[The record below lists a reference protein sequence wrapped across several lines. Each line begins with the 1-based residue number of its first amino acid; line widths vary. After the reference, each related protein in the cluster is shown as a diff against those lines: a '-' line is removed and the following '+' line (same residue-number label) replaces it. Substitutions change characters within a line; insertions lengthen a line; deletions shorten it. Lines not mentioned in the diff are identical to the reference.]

1 MADLKNANSKGIKK
15 KWILRKWPIGEL
27 ISAAKGVEDLSYY
40 CPGILFM
47 WRNSGYISNGYF
59 QDNYSEVREYLD
71 DTVYVKPPKVKKILP
86 EGIRVMADT
95 NAYLVLYVPGETRIS
110 GRTGKD
116 QVMVDYNYPLIFLRV
131 FPKSKC
137 HYVIIRDGVLE
148 LEALEG
154 VFEQSKNL
162 SVQKPASGTAAA
174 VKKVL
179 DARSVERIR
188 KLLDKAMEQSEFILP
203 SAFPKVIEGLG
214 IGSYKD
220 YATNVN
226 NFVIRYLPDYE
237 VQKNVMIGG
246 IRYPGIITRKG
257 YVVGNTAPGRLSLQD
272 IAAFAEAESESGESV
287 SPDAVAMQASLP
299 DEAKTESPAAA
310 AALQQDFDKTQTPA
324 GEIPSSLY
332 FATKESPVVEA
343 QPTYEEQLD
352 ELRTLFSEG
361 KYCEFLSS
369 DTLKRAALC
378 TFPMEIVEMALTC
391 AARLIEGCRGELGS
405 VGQAEGGAVE
415 VRLTGFQRNLLMT
428 PDVIMLYR
436 TWRENVGFRSE
447 IMEECADS
455 AVVPIGLPYG
465 NRTVARLLNGLGR
478 CTVKN
483 DNYPGLVK
491 RFSLCMNN
499 ITPYILLI
507 WSFVHKTPNTV
518 DKAIDAYFQMIMEMI
533 ATTPSIGNIDEVLLG
548 FGAFLTVVHERVFRV
563 DRWSRSNKV
572 KIMAVY
578 VEAGEMELL
587 RETIRPLTIRPLSS
601 NGEADEVEGPEGAN
615 RPQSSNGGA
624 TEVEGPEG
632 AIRPLSSNGGAAE
645 VESPEGANR
654 PQRSNDEGANRPQ
667 RSNWDDVA
675 AEMKLIDLYFDD
687 ARCRE
692 QDIRELLENKIN
704 LRMLQKVVSLIW
716 EKYANEQVLPLHMMK
731 ILCWICLDDHYT
743 SVDEIMRY
751 YFKDKDFKRD
761 RKQLQLINSL
771 TRIYEAAHSDIRMY
785 ILASYV
791 VHVVAQDFSADK
803 LEKLPEENR
812 QALSDWNSFSASVL
826 SEVERRYPEISKENE
841 KDYLEL
847 FRIFSLDISCGMKLQ
862 KKYLDWYMREY
873 FDSGVTPEKAEAVL
887 PELYDHKAYE
897 AYINVYRT
905 AEEIDPAVGRDYVK
919 IQKLVKAMIELQRYA
934 EAIEYVRQNDAL
946 SVTNRDKLL
955 IAITTENFK
964 THGLS
969 PEAFNMFGETD
980 SIDYAAVMLRNYENN
995 KFDIVNDLI
1004 AIYCR
1009 QEEYIKAL
1017 YLYRLYQYKAE
1028 IGYTRLYS
1036 HVKNRLRGFI
1046 DRTKNHYS
1054 VIELAFQTLTYD
1066 KLIEFF
1072 EWAQMFE
1079 IYDRKNHNPIHAF
1092 SYYYDKL
1099 LVNSTSEVVW
1109 KDFLKHLSMRMDM
1122 NAWDI
1127 VVCETV
1133 LTKKLGYTGKLN
1145 ARLAIKNIISNSEVK
1160 NIPYNFLPYIY
1171 AYIEM
1176 TGDRDI
1182 CQDVEAFLR
1191 KKDVLK
1197 RLVAENPWY
1206 RSYRD
1211 IMAAFKEYC
1220 INQYGTTGQECFIN
1234 LVKLIGMDLDASGLE
1249 ILAEI
1254 STDKAPI
1261 FNQVCRNYLNG
1272 TDLSDTV
1279 ELLNGTHWNNM
1290 TQRDSAMLDILKII
1304 FSEADD
1310 LLGREEL
1317 LRDEGDETRFKRDV
1331 ATILSVFPDKR
1342 ELFAFD
1348 ESCQN
1353 TAYKLLVYSYV
1364 FRVLYDQ
1371 DIYNKYELSY
1381 EEVRGD
1387 RRIRTGFLK
1396 EQASAFCAQLEWNA
1410 DYPFFY
1416 KRWRYLKMYLAQ
1428 FLYREGPFD
1437 DRKILSLMKSYGH
1450 YEEFYGSSYKG
1461 FTENVEAFCAGTSF
1475 DKEGKEFFLLS
1486 LMKGHLNEFFRNYAP
1501 ALIQLPEKEKAILRN
1516 LISEIDYREANKAFY
1531 ITETET
1537 ILAGRFDEALSAA
1550 EAVSV
1555 YAKDAV
1561 RELRAVSSKD
1571 EIVGLFTDIA
1581 CDEKQAHAVKRVFE
1595 MDPELFDRYA
1605 AVWVPLACSRQFIF
1619 HLYGRMRSQ
1628 IILRAKYDQTPF
1640 IDKFTGYL
1648 RGYDQQE
1655 ADGVRNYLSALQAC
1669 MDNDREKALSIVR
1682 KTDIF
1687 SGIPVQWKEEG
1698 EEIVKFAE
1706 GRRPKFRPGSAN
1718 LDNSERQSQTRQEI
1732 SFVKKLKEILG
1743 VRRKNL
1749 TKEEAV
1755 NLLKQYTSA
1764 ESDHRRR
1771 LQSAVDLVYN
1781 YPKLD
1786 PKERKHSVLPARNTL
1801 TVMVGLDALSSSI
1814 SLTADERFTIVCE
1827 VYDQCRYLAG
1837 RKDSAGGEFPAGRK
1851 DAASRD
1857 EEREI
1862 ERSLNEV
1869 REYFGRFLR
1878 QNISLQSW
1886 IRHADTIRRYLEDM
1900 HAVLDFAELQ
1910 KNILAPAAALFDPQV
1925 SYEQRYA
1932 GLLEVQETLEKTPG
1946 SSEVQHYAG
1955 LLEAPGTAGSS
1966 EGQRYGGLPE
1976 APGTAGKSEGRAS
1989 VYAHNLLGAIRRYC
2003 KTLEEGIRL
2012 RVDIVNENDTVTDG
2026 YVYFMVENIGK
2037 RTVSL
2042 QDKDISIVFMQEG
2055 RMDRDDIVID
2065 SISSLQSQFIT
2076 GGRIRLALNAS
2087 EETVSVRL
2095 AIRKKVGPDTNETI
2109 CSTAKT
2115 LTIRGRDASLKV
2127 GRLDRYDVDDE
2138 SAVTD
2143 PDMLFGREDIKED
2156 LSYVIPSGVTVIYG
2170 PSRIGKTS
2178 IMNWIRN
2185 DLAKNKGN
2193 VVTILFGGEG
2203 GMGKNTD
2210 YVKNFADAGKEV
2222 PFDND
2227 EEMSE
2232 YLLVKTIV
2240 KSMTDMRTRVRR
2252 PSSGKDTK
2260 ELFKE
2265 IVEVLSDDSMSIS
2278 DRYYEM
2284 NEKLV
2289 AQDTELWLMLDEF
2302 QSVVGEGKWNPDL
2315 SCSFISV
2322 CGMLSGS
2329 GDYNIKLILCG
2340 SDDLLRYMVL
2350 EDKSVWRKTFPQ
2362 KGRIAVGPIRDEKAF
2377 SDMLQKDK
2385 KIVGTNIVY
2394 SGSALKALFS
2404 YTRGVALYGK
2414 EICNTILD
2422 EIYNAPE
2429 KFAGRRTVYASDVAA
2444 ATQQLLN
2451 RQSSEID
2458 MRTKEGILE
2467 IYDAVTKNLD
2477 RDTDMQY
2484 LWFIANW
2491 INDHPDQ
2498 KGFRE
2503 SVFAESGTLRSRQK
2517 LRDSIAIAV
2526 ARGILRSEEGPG
2538 DGTGDAPG
2546 DVTGDT
2552 SGSGAGNAPGS
2563 GTREASGSGARN
2575 APGSGQTYYTFRTI
2589 FYYFAF
2595 LGFAKD
2601 NLDPAKIFVD
2611 ENEQQEEEP
2620 ESLSVTSMIE
2630 EFGKLSP
2637 TDRVTVLSSAY
2648 VQKLNREAKKMFKE
2662 SVGDYYEGD
2671 NIGRDKNVKNISVSI
2686 QNMTNTLNG
2695 ILTAGSHERILE
2707 GLDSL
2712 PRLEQYLPQLRSEG
2726 GGSGSGA
2733 GYGSGSG
2740 AGFDGSGSG
2749 SGFEGSGSG
2758 SGSGSGGFVDSNG
2771 EVVSEQ
2777 RLSLAMDNC
2786 VADYQESLEASNVE
2800 SVPYHEIFK
2809 IKEDEYEDFM
2819 EQYNVPEFFLSS
2831 LKFAY
2836 QLDQLF
2842 MKGAVGGDSDRIDF
2856 SPVTI
2861 MYCKLVES
2869 MLKEYYIE
2877 PYGQAFENVETD
2889 MYKPHNRF
2897 ERYKWKEI
2905 SSLPVQEQQ
2914 RLTIGSFVFPL
2925 NKEWAVKKIARETNK
2940 TVDLW
2945 RTHRGMIQA
2954 VRDIR
2959 NPSAHGSKDHRIS
2972 LEEKNS
2978 ITNQLLD
2985 QHGLMRLVEIVKG

>member
-1 MADLKNANSKGIKK
+1 MADLKNANSKGIGK
-15 KWILRKWPIGEL
+15 KWILGRWPVGDL
-27 ISAAKGVEDLSYY
+27 ISDAKGVEDLSYY
-40 CPGILFM
+40 CPGILFV

-59 QDNYSEVREYLD
+59 HENYSEVKEYLD
-71 DTVYVKPPKVKKILP
+71 DTIYVKPAKVKKILP
-86 EGIRVMADT
+86 ERIRIRAEA

-110 GRTGKD
+110 GRTGKE
-116 QVMVDYNYPLIFLRV
+116 QVVIDYNYPLIFLRA
-131 FPKSKC
+131 FPKNKC
-137 HYVIIRDGVLE
+137 HYVIIRNGMLE
-148 LEALEG
+148 MEALEG
-154 VFEQSKNL
+154 VFEQSSNL
-162 SVQKPASGTAAA
+162 GVLKTAPGTPP
-174 VKKVL
+174 VEKKVL

-188 KLLDKAMEQSEFILP
+188 KVLDRAMERNESILSSEFPPL
-203 SAFPKVIEGLG
+203 IEKLGLG
-214 IGSYKD
+214 KMKD
-220 YATNVN
+220 YAANVN
-226 NFVIRYLPDYE
+226 SFVITYLPDYE
-237 VQKNVMIGG
+237 AQKNVMIAG

-257 YVVGNTAPGRLSLQD
+257 YIVGITVPGKISLQD
-272 IAAFAEAESESGESV
+272 IAADADSEPKPGEPA
-287 SPDAVAMQASLP
+287 SPDAAAAPMTLSEEAGPESPADASAP
-299 DEAKTESPAAA
+299 QQDFVKTESPEGETASP
-310 AALQQDFDKTQTPA
+310 LFFDSKEKQTA
-324 GEIPSSLY
+324 
-332 FATKESPVVEA
+332 EA
-343 QPTYEEQLD
+343 QPTYEERLD
-352 ELRTLFSEG
+352 ELRTLFGEG
-361 KYCEFLSS
+361 KYYEFLSS
-369 DTLKRAALC
+369 ETLRRASLC
-378 TFPMEIVEMALTC
+378 TFKMDMVEMAFTC
-391 AARLIEGCRGELGS
+391 AARLIEGGRGEAGPA
-405 VGQAEGGAVE
+405 GQANGGAGE
-415 VRLTGFQRNLLMT
+415 VRLSDFQRDLFVS
-428 PDVIMLYR
+428 PDTIMLYK
-436 TWRENVGFRSE
+436 TWRKNMGFRPE
-447 IMEECADS
+447 VMEQCADT
-455 AVVPIGLPYG
+455 AIVPIGLPYG
-465 NRTVARLLNGLGR
+465 NRIVVGLLNSLGR
-478 CTVKN
+478 STAKN
-483 DNYPGLVK
+483 DNYPGLAK
-491 RFSLCMNN
+491 RFSLCMNS

-507 WSFVHKTPNTV
+507 WCCVYPVQNV
-518 DKAIDAYFQMIMEMI
+518 VERAIDTYFQVIMEMI
-533 ATTPSIGNIDEVLLG
+533 ASNPPIGNIDEVLRG
-548 FGAFLTVVHERVFRV
+548 FAAFLMVIHERIFRF
-563 DRWSRSNKV
+563 DHWSRSIKV

-587 RETIRPLTIRPLSS
+587 REAIRALRS
-601 NGEADEVEGPEGAN
+601 NDGA
-615 RPQSSNGGA
+615 G
-624 TEVEGPEG
+624 EVEGPEG
-632 AIRPLSSNGGAAE
+632 AIRPQRSNSGAGETEDPEWEIPPLRSNGGLSE
-645 VESPEGANR
+645 VEGPEGAI
-654 PQRSNDEGANRPQ
+654 RPQ
-667 RSNWDDVA
+667 RSNWDEAA

-687 ARCRE
+687 EGCEER
-692 QDIRELLENKIN
+692 DIQVLLVNKIN

-716 EKYANEQVLPLHMMK
+716 EKYANEQTLPLHLMR

-751 YFKDKDFKRD
+751 HFKNKDFKRD
-761 RKQLQLINSL
+761 RKQLQLVNSL
-771 TRIYEAAHSDIRMY
+771 TKIYEAARSDIRMY

-791 VHVVAQDFSADK
+791 VHVVAQDFSAEK
-803 LEKLPEENR
+803 LEKLPEESR
-812 QALSDWNSFSASVL
+812 QALRDWNSFSASVL
-826 SEVERRYPEISKENE
+826 SEVESRYPEISRENE
-841 KDYLEL
+841 RDYLEL
-847 FRIFSLDISCGMKLQ
+847 FRIFTLDISCGMKLQ
-862 KKYLDWYMREY
+862 KKYSDWYMREY
-873 FDSGVTPEKAEAVL
+873 FDSGVTAEKAGAVL
-887 PELYDHKAYE
+887 TELYDRKAYE

-905 AEEIDPAVGRDYVK
+905 AEESDPAIGRDYVK
-919 IQKLVKAMIELQRYA
+919 IEKLVKALIELQRYA
-934 EAIEYVRQNDAL
+934 EAVEYVRQNDAL

-969 PEAFNMFGETD
+969 PEAFNMFGETN
-980 SIDYAAVMLRNYENN
+980 SIDTADVMLRNYENN

-1004 AIYCR
+1004 AIYCW

-1017 YLYRLYQYKAE
+1017 YLYQLYHHKAE
-1028 IGYTRLYS
+1028 IGYTRLYA
-1036 HVKNRLRGFI
+1036 HVRMRLGRFI
-1046 DRTKNHYS
+1046 DRTRNHYG
-1054 VIELAFQTLTYD
+1054 VIELAFQTLYYD
-1066 KLIEFF
+1066 KLIDFF
-1072 EWAQMFE
+1072 NWAQMFV
-1079 IYDRKNHNPIHAF
+1079 IYDRKNHIPIHAL

-1099 LVNSTSEVVW
+1099 LDNSTSEVVW
-1109 KDFLKHLSMRMDM
+1109 SGFLKHLSMRMDM

-1127 VVCETV
+1127 LVCETV
-1133 LTKKLGYTGKLN
+1133 LTKKLGYMGKLN

-1160 NIPYNFLPYIY
+1160 HIPYNFLPYIY

-1176 TGDRDI
+1176 TGDADI

-1206 RSYRD
+1206 RSYSG
-1211 IMAAFKEYC
+1211 IMTAFKEYC
-1220 INQYGTTGQECFIN
+1220 ISQYGTTGRDCYIN
-1234 LVKLIGMDLDASGLE
+1234 LVKLFGMELDASGLE
-1249 ILAEI
+1249 KLAEI
-1254 STDKAPI
+1254 STDKALI
-1261 FNQVCRNYLNG
+1261 FNQVCRNYLSG

-1279 ELLNGTHWNNM
+1279 ELLNSTHWNNM
-1290 TQRDSAMLDILKII
+1290 TRRDSEMLDILKII

-1310 LLGREEL
+1310 LLPGEEL

-1331 ATILSVFPDKR
+1331 ASILSVFPDKR

-1387 RRIRTGFLK
+1387 RALRTGFLK
-1396 EQASAFCAQLEWNA
+1396 EQYSAFRAQLEWNA

-1428 FLYREGPFD
+1428 FQYREGPFD
-1437 DRKILSLMKSYGH
+1437 DRKILSLMKSCGH
-1450 YEEFYGSSYKG
+1450 YEEFYSSSYKG
-1461 FTENVEAFCAGTSF
+1461 FTENVEAFYAGSSL
-1475 DKEGKEFFLLS
+1475 DREGKEHFLLS

-1501 ALIQLPEKEKAILRN
+1501 ALIRLPEKEKAILRN
-1516 LISEIDYREANKAFY
+1516 LISEIDYREANQAFY
-1531 ITETET
+1531 TTEREA
-1537 ILAGRFDEALSAA
+1537 IFAGRFDEALSAA

-1555 YAKDAV
+1555 YTKDTV

-1571 EIVGLFTDIA
+1571 EIVGLFMDIA
-1581 CDEKQAHAVKRVFE
+1581 CDEKQAHAVRRVFE
-1595 MDPELFDRYA
+1595 MDPGLFDKYA
-1605 AVWVPLACSRQFIF
+1605 AVWVPLACSRQFTF

-1628 IILRAKYDQTPF
+1628 IILRAKYDQTPH

-1648 RGYDQQE
+1648 RKFDPQE
-1655 ADGVRNYLSALQAC
+1655 ADGVRNYLFALQAC
-1669 MDNDREKALSIVR
+1669 MDNDRERALSIVR
-1682 KTDIF
+1682 AADITR
-1687 SGIPVQWKEEG
+1687 GIPVQWKEEG

-1706 GRRPKFRPGSAN
+1706 GRSKEFRPGSAN
-1718 LDNSERQSQTRQEI
+1718 LDNSERQIQARQEI
-1732 SFVKKLKEILG
+1732 SFVKKLKEVLD
-1743 VRRKNL
+1743 VRKKNL

-1755 NLLKQYTSA
+1755 SLLEQYTNA

-1771 LQSAVDLVYN
+1771 LQAAVSLVYN
-1781 YPKLD
+1781 YPRLD
-1786 PKERKHSVLPARNTL
+1786 PRERKQTVLPSRNRL
-1801 TVMVGLDALSSSI
+1801 IVMVGLDALSSSI
-1814 SLTADERFTIVCE
+1814 SLTADDRFTIVCE
-1827 VYDQCRYLAG
+1827 VYDLCRYLAG
-1837 RKDSAGGEFPAGRK
+1837 RKDSAGGEFSAGRK
-1851 DAASRD
+1851 EAASRE

-1862 ERSLNEV
+1862 ERSLNEA

-1878 QNISLQSW
+1878 QNIPLQSW

-1910 KNILAPAAALFDPQV
+1910 KNILAPAAALFSPQI
-1925 SYEQRYA
+1925 SYEERYA

-1946 SSEVQHYAG
+1946 RSAG
-1955 LLEAPGTAGSS
+1955 QQYDDLWESPDAAG
-1966 EGQRYGGLPE
+1966 R
-1976 APGTAGKSEGRAS
+1976 TEGRAS
-1989 VYAHNLLGAIRRYC
+1989 VYAHNLLGAIRKYC

-2026 YVYFMVENIGK
+2026 YVYYMVENTGK

-2042 QDKDISIVFMQEG
+2042 QDKEISIVFMQEG
-2055 RMDRDDIVID
+2055 RLDRDDIVID

-2076 GGRIRLALNAS
+2076 GGRIRLALNDS

-2095 AIRKKVGPDTNETI
+2095 AIRKRTGADTVETI

-2115 LTIRGRDASLKV
+2115 LTIRDKDAGLKV
-2127 GRLDRYDVDDE
+2127 GRLNRYDVDDE

-2156 LSYVIPSGVTVIYG
+2156 LSFVIPGGVTVIYG

-2210 YVKNFADAGKEV
+2210 YVKNFADADKEV

-2240 KSMTDMRTRVRR
+2240 KSMTDMRNRVR
-2252 PSSGKDTK
+2252 
-2260 ELFKE
+2260 
-2265 IVEVLSDDSMSIS
+2265 S

-2284 NEKLV
+2284 NEELA

-2322 CGMLSGS
+2322 CRMLSNSGS
-2329 GDYNIKLILCG
+2329 YNIKLILCG
-2340 SDDLLRYMVL
+2340 SDDLLRHMVL
-2350 EDKSVWRKTFPQ
+2350 EDKSVWRKAFP
-2362 KGRIAVGPIRDEKAF
+2362 KRGRIAVGPIRDEKAF

-2385 KIVGTNIVY
+2385 NIAGTNIVY

-2422 EIYNAPE
+2422 EIYNVPE
-2429 KFAGRRTVYASDVAA
+2429 KFAGRRTVYASDVAG

-2458 MRTKEGILE
+2458 TNAQEGIRE

-2477 RDTDMQY
+2477 RDTDMQF
-2484 LWFIANW
+2484 LWYIATW
-2491 INDHPDQ
+2491 IHKHPDE

-2503 SVFAESGTLRSRQK
+2503 SVFAESGTLRSREK

-2538 DGTGDAPG
+2538 DGAGDAPG
-2546 DVTGDT
+2546 D
-2552 SGSGAGNAPGS
+2552 
-2563 GTREASGSGARN
+2563 
-2575 APGSGQTYYTFRTI
+2575 GQTYYMFRTI

-2601 NLDPAKIFVD
+2601 NLDLTKIFVD
-2611 ENEQQEEEP
+2611 ENEQQEEEA

-2648 VQKLNREAKKMFKE
+2648 VQKLDREAKKMFKE

-2695 ILTAGSHERILE
+2695 ILTEGSRESILE
-2707 GLDSL
+2707 GLESL
-2712 PRLEQYLPQLRSEG
+2712 PRLEQYLPQLGSEG
-2726 GGSGSGA
+2726 AGG
-2733 GYGSGSG
+2733 
-2740 AGFDGSGSG
+2740 FGSGSG
-2749 SGFEGSGSG
+2749 SSSGGFGSGSGGFGSGSG
-2758 SGSGSGGFVDSNG
+2758 SGSGSGDSGSGDSDGFIDASG

-2786 VADYQESLEASNVE
+2786 VADYQESLEASNVK
-2800 SVPYHEIFK
+2800 SVPYHEIFQVS
-2809 IKEDEYEDFM
+2809 EDEYESFM
-2819 EQYNVPEFFLSS
+2819 EQYNVPEFFLTS

-2842 MKGAVGGDSDRIDF
+2842 MRGAVGGDADRIDF

-2869 MLKEYYIE
+2869 MLKEYYID
-2877 PYGQAFENVETD
+2877 PYSRAFENVDTD
-2889 MYKPHNRF
+2889 MCKPHSRTD
-2897 ERYKWKEI
+2897 RYKWKEI
-2905 SSLPVQEQQ
+2905 SGLPVQEQQ
-2914 RLTIGSFVFPL
+2914 RLTIGSFAFPL
-2925 NKEWAVKKIARETNK
+2925 KKDWAIKRIARETGK

-2945 RTHRGMIQA
+2945 KTHRGMIQA

-2972 LEEKNS
+2972 LSQKNT
-2978 ITNQLLD
+2978 ITQQLLD
-2985 QHGLMRLVEIVKG
+2985 QQGLMRLVEIVKG